1 MYSDFLP
8 DTQDKLTALPTKP
21 IHLLYLRSSFHRS
34 RLLQTNNFPMLSSHP
49 TLLHQLLSS
58 SSPVSHTALP
68 DFITAA
74 FTGFQGPT
82 QNPLL
87 GLLFSCSRLP
97 SD

>member
-1 MYSDFLP
+1 MGNYF
-8 DTQDKLTALPTKP
+8 
-21 IHLLYLRSSFHRS
+21 SSLGS
-34 RLLQTNNFPMLSSHP
+34 RAATRNCISVEAERGSLKELGGCDGSVLEVSHP

-74 FTGFQGPT
+74 FTGFQGRT
-82 QNPLL
+82 QNSLL